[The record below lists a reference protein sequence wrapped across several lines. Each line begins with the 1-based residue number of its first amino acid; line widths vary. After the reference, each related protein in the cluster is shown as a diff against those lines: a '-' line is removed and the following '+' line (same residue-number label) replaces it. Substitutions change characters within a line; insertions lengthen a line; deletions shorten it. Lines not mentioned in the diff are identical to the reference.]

1 MPVEITFAVRA
12 MLDTVVFRR
21 LRAAAR
27 RFGAANDGNIAIL
40 FGIAVIP
47 IISFVG
53 AAVDYTRAVAAR
65 SSMQA
70 ALDSTAL
77 MLGKDLSEGAITTSQ
92 ITEKADAYFK
102 ALYTNTEAK
111 SVTITATFTQ
121 NTGNGST
128 ILINGSGNIETG
140 FMRVVGFP
148 TMDFNTNSTS
158 TWGMKRM
165 RVALVLDNTGSM
177 DSNGKMAAMK
187 KAATDMITD
196 LSSYSKKA
204 GDVFISIIPFSKDV
218 NVGTANVDASWINW
232 SEWEAEP
239 PILNDKSSS
248 INAAFR
254 TAKAG
259 SNCPFTRNTHGFVCM
274 DRPAT
279 ASGAQT
285 TSQIPANGYICPG
298 LDNGRWPGKASIYYN
313 GCYTTRTGESAS
325 CGTFDQTRC
334 TCSGSGSSKVCHLWR
349 GDDTA
354 ATAAARPAHST
365 WTGCINDR
373 DPDYD
378 TTNIAPGSASNDG
391 TPSKRFYAEQWSQ
404 CLTSTVTPMSEQWQT
419 LKDQINAMVASGNT
433 NQAVG
438 LAWGWQSLSTEND
451 PIKAPPKD
459 ANYVYKDYIV
469 LLSDGLNTQNRWSSS
484 QSNIDARQKILCQN
498 IKNDKVNPVTVFTIQ
513 VNINSADA
521 QSQVLKECATPD
533 GSFQMITSATQT
545 SDAFKNIL
553 TQISKLRVAK

>member
-1 MPVEITFAVRA
+1 

-21 LRAAAR
+21 IRTAAR
-27 RFGAANDGNIAIL
+27 RFAGANEGNIAIL

-47 IISFVG
+47 IITFVG
-53 AAVDYTRAVAAR
+53 AAIDYTRASSAR

-77 MLGKDLSEGAITTSQ
+77 MLGKDLTEGTITASQ
-92 ITEKADAYFK
+92 ISDKADAYFR

-111 SVTITATFTQ
+111 SVAITASYTQ
-121 NTGNGST
+121 NSGKGST
-128 ILINGSGNIETG
+128 VLVNGSGAIDTG
-140 FMRVVGFP
+140 FMRVVGYP
-148 TMDFNTNSTS
+148 TLGFNTSSTS
-158 TWGMKRM
+158 AWGSKRM
-165 RVALVLDNTGSM
+165 RVAMVLDNTGSM
-177 DSNGKMAAMK
+177 DQNGKMDAMK

-196 LSSYSKKA
+196 LSKYWKKT
-204 GDVFISIIPFSKDV
+204 GDVYISIIPFAKDV
-218 NVGTANVDASWINW
+218 NVGTANVNASWINW

-239 PILNDKSSS
+239 PILNDKNAS
-248 INAAFR
+248 INADFK

-259 SNCPFTRNTHGFVCM
+259 SDCPFTRNTHGFVCM

-279 ASGAQT
+279 QSGAQT
-285 TSQIPANGYICPG
+285 RSTIPSNGYICPG
-298 LDNGRWPGKASIYYN
+298 LDNGKWPGKANIYYN
-313 GCYTTRTGESAS
+313 GCYTTTTGSSAS
-325 CGTFDQTRC
+325 CGAFDATRC
-334 TCSGSGSSKVCHLWR
+334 TCSGSGSSKVCHFWR

-373 DPDYD
+373 DQPND
-378 TTNIAPGSASNDG
+378 TTNIDPGSSNDG

-404 CLTSTVTPMSEQWQT
+404 CIASTVTPMSDSWQT
-419 LKDQINAMVASGNT
+419 LKDQVNAMTANGNT

-438 LAWGWQSLSTEND
+438 LAWGWQSLSTENG
-451 PIKAPPKD
+451 PIKAPSKD
-459 ANYVYKDYIV
+459 SDYIYQDFIV

-484 QSNIDARQKILCQN
+484 TSSIDARQKILCQN
-498 IKNDKVNPVTVFTIQ
+498 IKDDKLHPVTVFTIQ
-513 VNINSADA
+513 VNINKIDP

>member
-1 MPVEITFAVRA
+1 

-21 LRAAAR
+21 LRTAAR
-27 RFGAANDGNIAIL
+27 RFAGANEGNIAIL

-47 IISFVG
+47 IITFVG

-77 MLGKDLSEGAITTSQ
+77 MLAKDLSEGVIDTLQ
-92 ITEKADAYFK
+92 IPTKADQYFR
-102 ALYTNTEAK
+102 ALYTNTDAR
-111 SVTITATFTQ
+111 SVAITATYTQ

-128 ILINGSGNIETG
+128 ILVKGTGNIETG

-177 DSNGKMAAMK
+177 DSNGKMPAMQAAAK
-187 KAATDMITD
+187 DMITD
-196 LSSYSKKA
+196 LSTYSKKS
-204 GDVFISIIPFSKDV
+204 GDVYISIIPFTKDV
-218 NVGTANVDASWINW
+218 DVGTANVNASWINW

-239 PILNDKSSS
+239 PILNDKNAS
-248 INAAFR
+248 INTNFK

-259 SNCPFTRNTHGFVCM
+259 SNCPFTNNNHGFVCK

-279 ASGAQT
+279 QSGAQT
-285 TSQIPANGYICPG
+285 VTTIPSNGYICPG
-298 LDNGRWPGKASIYYN
+298 LDSGKWPGKANIYYN
-313 GCYTTRTGESAS
+313 GCYTTTTGSSAS
-325 CGTFDQTRC
+325 CGTFDATRC
-334 TCSGSGSSKVCHLWR
+334 TCSGSGQNKVCHFWR
-349 GDDTA
+349 GDDTP
-354 ATAAARPAHST
+354 ATAAARPDHST

-373 DPDYD
+373 NQDSD
-378 TTNIAPGSASNDG
+378 TTNVAPASANE
-391 TPSKRFYAEQWSQ
+391 KFYAEQWSQ
-404 CLTSTVTPMSEQWQT
+404 CLASTVTPMSENWQA
-419 LKDQINAMVASGNT
+419 LKDQITAMTANGNT

-438 LAWGWQSLSTEND
+438 IAWGWQSLSTIND
-451 PIKAPPKD
+451 PIKAPTKD

-469 LLSDGLNTQNRWSSS
+469 VLSDGLNTQNRWSSS
-484 QSNIDARQKILCQN
+484 TSSIDARQKILCQN
-498 IKNDKVNPVTVFTIQ
+498 IRNDKVNPVTVFSIQ
-513 VNINSADA
+513 VNINNADP
-521 QSQVLKECATPD
+521 QSQVLKDCATPD